1 MSDTK
6 IYEARVRAT
15 IEVDLYYEV
24 PVPLDLSE
32 RNVDLY
38 IEEWCRNAYYHTD
51 LNNHISSF
59 ETVDV
64 EVDYYSETSL

>member
-1 MSDTK
+1 MSEKK

-24 PVPLDLSE
+24 PVPSDLSE

-51 LNNHISSF
+51 LRDNLASF
-59 ETVDV
+59 ETVSV
-64 EVDYYSETSL
+64 ELDNYSEDSL